1 MNDVNHRFGFS
12 ENAVHGRVPGPFVPL
27 QDEPHEATSVRAKK
41 NTKTVLVPQIQSM
54 KEYILKHCKRIIFR
68 ALNQSI
74 QSGGLDL
81 PFDLDG
87 GALTLSAANCSIGNM
102 SFWRYDKYN
111 ALADIVVM
119 PEICTADGLASY
131 PLYVEL
137 WINMKAGM
145 EFCAGECSHLKEL
158 PERPYWRLS
167 NYLIPILRKD
177 EIEAGAEEL
186 LLRLCPN
193 ALSDL
198 REHEHTERA
207 EDVRHS
213 PIGKATY
220 ALRSQ
225 TIERV
230 FADAKE
236 KHAMRYTPYR
246 GLTAVSTWVK
256 LKFAVMNL
264 KKLAIHKWMLFPL
277 FLPFSCSKPYCLAA
291 IGLLQQAAAA
301 ILEWLPL
308 FLN

>member
-12 ENAVHGRVPGPFVPL
+12 EKAVHGRVPGPFVPL
-27 QDEPHEATSVRAKK
+27 QDEPHEVTSVRAKK
-41 NTKTVLVPQIQSM
+41 TTKTVLVPQIQSM

-87 GALTLSAANCSIGNM
+87 GALTLSAANCSIGDM

-119 PEICTADGLASY
+119 PEICTADGLASC

-145 EFCAGECSHLKEL
+145 EFCVGECGHLKEL

-198 REHEHTERA
+198 REHNAYVLAERMGLN
-207 EDVRHS
+207 V
-213 PIGKATY
+213 
-220 ALRSQ
+220 
-225 TIERV
+225 ERLQNS
-230 FADAKE
+230 
-236 KHAMRYTPYR
+236 HAICGR
-246 GLTAVSTWVK
+246 
-256 LKFAVMNL
+256 
-264 KKLAIHKWMLFPL
+264 I
-277 FLPFSCSKPYCLAA
+277 KP
-291 IGLLQQAAAA
+291 
-301 ILEWLPL
+301 E
-308 FLN
+308 